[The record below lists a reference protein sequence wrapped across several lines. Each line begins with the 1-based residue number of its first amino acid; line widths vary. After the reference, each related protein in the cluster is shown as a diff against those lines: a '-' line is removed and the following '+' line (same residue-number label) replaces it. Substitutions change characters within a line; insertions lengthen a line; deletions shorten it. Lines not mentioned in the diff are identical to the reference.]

1 MHGALAGASGRKS
14 SLASQASQASCERSE
29 REDIAALLGKTQS
42 VKKKPLITRK
52 SIGFGERFS
61 SLVSISSQVAHT
73 MMGVSELGWPLG
85 SEQIDPNELVDKLL
99 NEIILTASQRPV
111 SPVSLPFLY
120 LPSGLEAPLHVSN
133 IKVET

>member
-42 VKKKPLITRK
+42 VKKKPLISRK

-61 SLVSISSQVAHT
+61 SLVSISSQVAQT
-73 MMGVSELGWPLG
+73 MMGVSELSWPLG

-99 NEIILTASQRPV
+99 NEIILTASQKSV
-111 SPVSLPFLY
+111 STLSVSSLLY
-120 LPSGLEAPLHVSN
+120 SLAPLLVSN

>member
-1 MHGALAGASGRKS
+1 MHGASAGASGRKS
-14 SLASQASQASCERSE
+14 SLASQASQASCERSD
-29 REDIAALLGKTQS
+29 REDIAALLGKTHS

-99 NEIILTASQRPV
+99 NEIILTASAKSV
-111 SPVSLPFLY
+111 SSAFLY
-120 LPSGLEAPLHVSN
+120 LRLLPGSRSMSRTLKWRHE
-133 IKVET
+133 I